1 MILRST
7 IETELIFRLINKQIP
22 NVSASRRQ
30 HIKLQVQSGDKP
42 STNYRLAEKQEAVEN
57 KSPFTQS
64 IETVLLYLHVP
75 DIKYLLKSTN
85 GKYSSL
91 LLVLKPLRVSIPF
104 KLRITFDC
112 ILEEAVVIKLR
123 VDVLRTF

>member
-7 IETELIFRLINKQIP
+7 IETEPIFRLINKQIP

-30 HIKLQVQSGDKP
+30 HKLQVQSGDKP

-85 GKYSSL
+85 GKYSSR
-91 LLVLKPLRVSIPF
+91 LLVLKP
-104 KLRITFDC
+104 
-112 ILEEAVVIKLR
+112 VVIR
-123 VDVLRTF
+123 D

>member
-7 IETELIFRLINKQIP
+7 IETELIFRLINKQIL
-22 NVSASRRQ
+22 NVSSSRRQ

-57 KSPFTQS
+57 KSPFIQS

-75 DIKYLLKSTN
+75 DIKYLLNSSN

-91 LLVLKPLRVSIPF
+91 LLVLKP
-104 KLRITFDC
+104 
-112 ILEEAVVIKLR
+112 VIIR
-123 VDVLRTF
+123 D

>member
-30 HIKLQVQSGDKP
+30 KLQVQSGDKP

-91 LLVLKPLRVSIPF
+91 LLVLKRVII
-104 KLRITFDC
+104 RD
-112 ILEEAVVIKLR
+112 
-123 VDVLRTF
+123 